1 MLDSVTDECRSDG
14 KAGLGFEEAGALF
27 MFCTITVLGAIIHIR
42 HARRFSRD
50 ETGEASGRS
59 EGVPDRIFERR
70 GI

>member
-1 MLDSVTDECRSDG
+1 M
-14 KAGLGFEEAGALF
+14 GFEEAGALF